1 MITKTS
7 EHKEISAQATL
18 IEGLWRE
25 YKKLKPE
32 MKRQFAERIL
42 KDDPKTMEDVVDFI
56 HIEKA
61 KRVKGKAISLEEYK
75 AKKKGAR
82 S

>member
-1 MITKTS
+1 MANKAAS
-7 EHKEISAQATL
+7 VPATL
-18 IEGLWRE
+18 IEVLWRE

-42 KDDPKTMEDVVDFI
+42 KDDPEIMEDVVDFI

>member
-1 MITKTS
+1 MANKAAS
-7 EHKEISAQATL
+7 VPATL
-18 IEGLWRE
+18 IEVLWRE

-42 KDDPKTMEDVVDFI
+42 RDDTKTMEDVVDYI
-56 HIEKA
+56 LIEKA
-61 KRVKGKAISLEEYK
+61 KRVKGKAIDLEEYK
-75 AKKKGAR
+75 AKEKGAR

>member
-1 MITKTS
+1 MANK
-7 EHKEISAQATL
+7 SASVKVTL
-18 IEGLWRE
+18 IEGLWLE
-25 YKKLKPE
+25 YRKLKPE

-42 KDDPKTMEDVVDFI
+42 RDDTKTMEDVVDFI

-61 KRVKGKAISLEEYK
+61 KRVKGKAIDLEEYK

>member
-1 MITKTS
+1 
-7 EHKEISAQATL
+7 
-18 IEGLWRE
+18 
-25 YKKLKPE
+25 KPE

-61 KRVKGKAISLEEYK
+61 KRVKGKAISFEEYK
-75 AKKKGAR
+75 AQKKGA
-82 S
+82 SS

>member
-1 MITKTS
+1 MMVNKAAS
-7 EHKEISAQATL
+7 VKVTL

-42 KDDPKTMEDVVDFI
+42 KDDTKLMEDVVDFI

-75 AKKKGAR
+75 AKKKGAL